1 MSMRRAVVVAMAWLA
16 LVSCTAAE
24 KPPASTA
31 CTGPTPLATVP
42 GVEGP
47 GAKAGPLLLR
57 GFEPGSADAT
67 IRGWRPG
74 TFQKVLILRV
84 EPSPDLTIVGRR
96 CSDGHALRFWYGGS
110 GLPVGPNGS
119 AVPTNDFD
127 KLGDDPL
134 RLPAFD
140 GTAYAL
146 GVPGY
151 MLFTSDGD
159 WQVLVFD
166 QGRAVGTAVL
176 RVTTAP

>member
-1 MSMRRAVVVAMAWLA
+1 MVIALISVVVAG
-16 LVSCTAAE
+16 CAAA
-24 KPPASTA
+24 PAP
-31 CTGPTPLATVP
+31 PTPTTVCAAPTKLSTVP

-47 GAKAGPLLLR
+47 GAKLGPLLLR

-67 IRGWRPG
+67 IRGWSPG

-84 EPSPDLTIVGRR
+84 EPSPDLTLVGRR

-110 GLPVGPNGS
+110 GPPVGPNGS
-119 AVPTNDFD
+119 PVPTNDFD
-127 KLGDDPL
+127 LMGDDPL
-134 RLPAFD
+134 RLPPFD

-151 MLFTSDGD
+151 MLFTSEGD
-159 WQVLVFD
+159 WQILVFD
-166 QGRAVGTAVL
+166 QDRPVATAVL